1 MEKQKLV
8 VIIGPT
14 AVGKTKLSI
23 NLAKKFNG
31 EIISGDSA
39 QIFKGMDIGTAKV
52 TKDEMEGIPHYLI
65 DCREP
70 SESYNVYDFK
80 QEVQQKINDITNRG
94 KLPILVGGTG
104 LYIQS
109 VLYDYQFPE
118 TTANPNIRKELEER
132 IEQEGPDAVYQTLVE
147 IDPVAAEKIH
157 PNNTKRVIRALE
169 VFYDSGKR
177 FSEQEQSTERTL
189 LYDVALIGLT
199 MDRDLLYKRINERV
213 ETMMQQGLE
222 EEVRKL
228 YAKGLK
234 DAQSMQAIGY
244 KEFEGLF
251 EGTETRENVIA
262 EIQRNSRRFA
272 KRQFTWFRNK
282 MDVRWF
288 DMTNLANFEKISEEI
303 STEVAGMLAL
313 KANR

>member
-1 MEKQKLV
+1 M
-8 VIIGPT
+8 IIGPT

-23 NLAKKFNG
+23 DLAKKFDG

-39 QIFKGMDIGTAKV
+39 QVFKGMDIGTAKI
-52 TKDEMEGIPHYLI
+52 TADEMEGIPHYLI

-80 QEVQQKINDITNRG
+80 HEVKRLITDITNRG

-118 TTANPNIRKELEER
+118 TTANPDIRHKLEER
-132 IEQEGPDAVYQTLVE
+132 IEKEGSDAVYQTLVE

-199 MDRDLLYKRINERV
+199 MDRDLLYNRINKRV
-213 ETMMQQGLE
+213 DTMMQLGLE
-222 EEVRKL
+222 EEVRNL

-234 DAQSMQAIGY
+234 AAQSMQAIGY
-244 KEFEGLF
+244 KEFAGLF
-251 EGTETRENVIA
+251 EGTETRENVISA
-262 EIQRNSRRFA
+262 IQRNSRRFA

-282 MDVRWF
+282 MDVHWF
-288 DMTNLANFEKISEEI
+288 DVTDLANFDKISEEI
-303 STEVAGMLAL
+303 SIEVAGMLDL

>member
-1 MEKQKLV
+1 MKKQKLV

-118 TTANPNIRKELEER
+118 TTANPNIREELEER

-147 IDPVAAEKIH
+147 IDSVAAEKIH

-213 ETMMQQGLE
+213 EAMMQQGLE

-262 EIQRNSRRFA
+262 QIQRNSRRFA

-282 MDVRWF
+282 MDVHWF
-288 DMTNLANFEKISEEI
+288 DMTNLADFEKISEEI
-303 STEVAGMLAL
+303 SLEVAGMLAL

>member
-23 NLAKKFNG
+23 DLAKKFNG

-39 QIFKGMDIGTAKV
+39 QVFKGMDIGTAKI

-65 DCREP
+65 DCRKP

-80 QEVQQKINDITNRG
+80 HEVKRVIDDITSRG

-118 TTANPNIRKELEER
+118 TTANPDIRKELEER
-132 IEQEGPDAVYQTLVE
+132 MEREGHEAVFQTLVE

-199 MDRDLLYKRINERV
+199 MERDLLYKRINERV
-213 ETMMQQGLE
+213 EIMMNLGLE

-228 YAKGLK
+228 YEQGLK

-244 KEFEGLF
+244 KEFAGLF
-251 EGTETRENVIA
+251 DGTKTRDEVIE

-282 MDVRWF
+282 MDVHWF
-288 DMTNLANFEKISEEI
+288 DVTDLANFDKISQEI
-303 STEVAGMLAL
+303 SIEVAGMLDL
-313 KANR
+313 KANS

>member
-14 AVGKTKLSI
+14 TVGKTKLSVD
-23 NLAKKFNG
+23 LAKKFNG

-39 QIFKGMDIGTAKV
+39 QVFKGMDIGTAKI
-52 TKDEMEGIPHYLI
+52 TDAEMEGIPHYLI

-80 QEVQQKINDITNRG
+80 HEVKQVIDDITSRG

-118 TTANPNIRKELEER
+118 TTANPDIRKELEER
-132 IEQEGPDAVYQTLVE
+132 VRLEGNEAVYQTLVS

-169 VFYDSGKR
+169 VFYDSGQR

-199 MDRDLLYKRINERV
+199 MERDLLYKRINERV
-213 ETMMQQGLE
+213 EMMMDLGLE

-228 YAKGLK
+228 YEQGLK

-244 KEFEGLF
+244 KEFIGLF
-251 EGTETRENVIA
+251 EGTKTREEVIA

-288 DMTNLANFEKISEEI
+288 DMTDLANFDKISKEI
-303 STEVAGMLAL
+303 SIEVAGMLEL
-313 KANR
+313 KANS

>member
-1 MEKQKLV
+1 M
-8 VIIGPT
+8 IIGPT

-23 NLAKKFNG
+23 DLAKKFDG

-39 QIFKGMDIGTAKV
+39 QVFKGMDIGTAKI
-52 TKDEMEGIPHYLI
+52 TADEMEGIPHYLI

-80 QEVQQKINDITNRG
+80 HEVKRLITDITNRG

-118 TTANPNIRKELEER
+118 TTANPDIRLKLEER
-132 IEQEGPDAVYQTLVE
+132 IEKEGSDAVYQTLVE
-147 IDPVAAEKIH
+147 IDPIAAEKIH

-177 FSEQEQSTERTL
+177 FSDQEQSTERTL

-199 MDRDLLYKRINERV
+199 MDRDLLYNRINKRV
-213 ETMMQQGLE
+213 DTMMQLGLE
-222 EEVRKL
+222 EEVKNL
-228 YAKGLK
+228 YEKGLK
-234 DAQSMQAIGY
+234 DSQSMQAIGY
-244 KEFEGLF
+244 KEFAGLF
-251 EGTETRENVIA
+251 EGTETRENVISA
-262 EIQRNSRRFA
+262 IQRNSRRFA

-282 MDVRWF
+282 MDVHWF
-288 DMTNLANFEKISEEI
+288 DVTDLANFDKISEEI
-303 STEVAGMLAL
+303 SIEVAGMLDL

>member
-1 MEKQKLV
+1 MKKQKLV

-23 NLAKKFNG
+23 KLAKKFNG

-39 QIFKGMDIGTAKV
+39 QVFKGMDIGTAKI
-52 TKDEMEGIPHYLI
+52 TEDEKEGIPHYLI
-65 DCREP
+65 DCRQP

-80 QEVQQKINDITNRG
+80 HEVKKVIDDITLRG

-109 VLYDYQFPE
+109 VLYDYKFPE
-118 TTANPNIRKELEER
+118 TTANPEIRKELEER
-132 IEQEGPDAVYQTLVE
+132 IDKEGNEAVYQTLVE
-147 IDPVAAEKIH
+147 IDPIAAKKIH

-169 VFYDSGKR
+169 VYYDSGKR
-177 FSEQEQSTERTL
+177 FSEQEHSTERTL

-213 ETMMQQGLE
+213 EMMMDQGLE
-222 EEVRKL
+222 EEVRDL
-228 YAKGLK
+228 YDKGLK

-244 KEFEGLF
+244 KEFSGLIEGIKSRD
-251 EGTETRENVIA
+251 EVIE

-282 MDVRWF
+282 MDVHWY
-288 DMTNLANFEKISEEI
+288 DMTDIDNFDKISEEI
-303 STEVAGMLAL
+303 STEVAGMLDL
-313 KANR
+313 KANS

>member
-1 MEKQKLV
+1 MQKLV
-8 VIIGPT
+8 AIIGPT

-23 NLAKKFNG
+23 DLAKKFNG

-39 QIFKGMDIGTAKV
+39 QVFKGMDIGTAKI
-52 TKDEMEGIPHYLI
+52 TADEMEGIPHHLI

-80 QEVQQKINDITNRG
+80 NEVNRMITDITNRG

-118 TTANPNIRKELEER
+118 TTANLTIRKELEER
-132 IEQEGPDAVYQTLVE
+132 IDREGPDAVYQTLVE
-147 IDPVAAEKIH
+147 IDPQAAEKIH

-177 FSEQEQSTERTL
+177 FSEQEQSEERTL

-213 ETMMQQGLE
+213 ETMMQMGLE
-222 EEVRKL
+222 EEVRNL
-228 YAKGLK
+228 YDQGLK

-244 KEFEGLF
+244 KEFSGLF
-251 EGTETRENVIA
+251 EGTKTREDVIS

-282 MDVRWF
+282 MDVHWF
-288 DMTNLANFEKISEEI
+288 DVTDLAHFDKISEEI
-303 STEVAGMLAL
+303 SIEVAGMLDL

>member
-23 NLAKKFNG
+23 ELAKTFNG

-39 QIFKGMDIGTAKV
+39 QVFKGMDIGTAKI
-52 TKDEMEGIPHYLI
+52 TNSEMEGIPHYLI

-70 SESYNVYDFK
+70 SEPYNVYDFK
-80 QEVQQKINDITNRG
+80 HEVKQVIDDITSRG

-118 TTANPNIRKELEER
+118 TTANPEIRKELEER
-132 IEQEGPDAVYQTLVE
+132 AERDGNEALYETLVH

-169 VFYDSGKR
+169 VYYDSGKR
-177 FSEQEQSTERTL
+177 FSEQEQSTEKTL

-199 MDRDLLYKRINERV
+199 MERDLLYKRINERV
-213 ETMMQQGLE
+213 EMMMDLGLE

-228 YAKGLK
+228 YEQGLK
-234 DAQSMQAIGY
+234 EAQSMQAIGY
-244 KEFEGLF
+244 KEFIGMF
-251 EGTETRENVIA
+251 EGTKTREEVIA

-282 MDVRWF
+282 MDVHWV
-288 DMTNLANFEKISEEI
+288 DMTDLANFDKISKEI
-303 STEVAGMLAL
+303 SNEVAGMLDL
-313 KANR
+313 KANN

>member
-65 DCREP
+65 DCREA

-80 QEVQQKINDITNRG
+80 LEVQQKINEITNRG

-132 IEQEGPDAVYQTLVE
+132 IEQEGSDAVYQTLVE

-262 EIQRNSRRFA
+262 QIQRNSRRFA

-282 MDVRWF
+282 MDVHWF
-288 DMTNLANFEKISEEI
+288 DMTNLADFEKISEEI
-303 STEVAGMLAL
+303 SLEVAGMLAL

>member
-23 NLAKKFNG
+23 DLAKKFNG

-39 QIFKGMDIGTAKV
+39 QVFKGMDIGTAKI
-52 TKDEMEGIPHYLI
+52 TKAEMEGIPHYLI

-70 SESYNVYDFK
+70 SEPYNVYDFK
-80 QEVQQKINDITNRG
+80 HEVKRVIDDITSRG

-118 TTANPNIRKELEER
+118 STANPEIRKELEER
-132 IEQEGPDAVYQTLVE
+132 VEREGNEAVYQTLVR

-177 FSEQEQSTERTL
+177 FSEQEQSNERTL

-199 MDRDLLYKRINERV
+199 MERDLLYMRINERV
-213 ETMMQQGLE
+213 ETMMNLGLE
-222 EEVRKL
+222 EEVRRL
-228 YAKGLK
+228 YEQGLK

-244 KEFEGLF
+244 KEFTGYF
-251 EGTETRENVIA
+251 EGIKSREEVIA
-262 EIQRNSRRFA
+262 DIQRNSRRFA

-288 DMTNLANFEKISEEI
+288 DMTDLANFDKISKEI
-303 STEVAGMLAL
+303 SIEVAGMLDL
-313 KANR
+313 KANS